1 MIPASTGISANFCKI
16 TPYPIN
22 RVYIPPVMLWYGIV
36 CNVSK
41 KGKLNQIAGH
51 DAAFGACPAVCSN
64 VSAISSGVKRETE
77 SSAGSYASRRSFVSR
92 FRVVGM

>member
-1 MIPASTGISANFCKI
+1 MIPVLTGTFANFCKI
-16 TPYPIN
+16 IPYSIN
-22 RVYIPPVMLWYGIV
+22 RVYIPPVMVWYGIV

-51 DAAFGACPAVCSN
+51 DADFGACPAVCSN

-77 SSAGSYASRRSFVSR
+77 SSAGSYARRRSFVSR

>member
-1 MIPASTGISANFCKI
+1 MIPVSMGTSVNFCKI
-16 TPYPIN
+16 IPYHIN
-22 RVYIPPVMLWYGIV
+22 RVYIPPVMVWYGIV

-41 KGKLNQIAGH
+41 KGKLNQTAGH
-51 DAAFGACPAVCSN
+51 DAVFGACPAVCSN

-77 SSAGSYASRRSFVSR
+77 SSAGPYARRRSFVSR

>member
-1 MIPASTGISANFCKI
+1 MIPVLMGTSVNFCKI

-22 RVYIPPVMLWYGIV
+22 RVYIPPVMVWYGMV

-41 KGKLNQIAGH
+41 KRKLNQIAGH
-51 DAAFGACPAVCSN
+51 DAGFGACPAVCSN

-77 SSAGSYASRRSFVSR
+77 SSAGPYASRRSFVSR